1 MNAIKTI
8 FSIKDLENLSGIK
21 AHTIRIWE
29 KRYGVLAP
37 MRTDT
42 NIRAYDITNLQ
53 KLLNICLLIEYGYK
67 ISRISSLSQEK
78 ITELINEISS
88 NKNVKNQAI
97 SALKIAMFNF
107 DQNAFLK
114 IYSNLLRTKKF
125 EEVFFEVFIPL
136 LNELGLLWQTNTIS
150 PAHEHFITY
159 LIKQKLLLTIETL
172 QANTPKKTEPIFVLF
187 LPPNEIHELGLLYL
201 NYEILRNGYKTI
213 FLGASIPTESLL
225 DVKKYFKNI
234 TFVTYCTVEP
244 SPNEINDYLNNVN
257 QLLLNNSNSNLFV
270 FGKMIEYINKEKL
283 PKKISIFNSI
293 DQLTEILQNE
303 S

>member
-1 MNAIKTI
+1 
-8 FSIKDLENLSGIK
+8 
-21 AHTIRIWE
+21 
-29 KRYGVLAP
+29 
-37 MRTDT
+37 
-42 NIRAYDITNLQ
+42 
-53 KLLNICLLIEYGYK
+53 
-67 ISRISSLSQEK
+67 LSQEK

-187 LPPNEIHELGLLYL
+187 LPPNEIHELGFLYV